1 MNTQTSISFIADRRG
16 RANSAVYVNNGYANI
31 DVNSVSF
38 VGDYAVAAWVAV
50 QGSVGCSKIVN
61 CGIVGQNV
69 LVWSLNW
76 CNGLGDSIEIF
87 IGGGKTGEVWDG
99 TNLAGL
105 GWVHI
110 AITQSGTT
118 AYVYRNGVNQA
129 SGTQYS
135 SNVPAGYGSCAFG
148 RSLWGDG
155 NINSYVDDLWF
166 FSRYLSS
173 TEINT
178 VMNYYV

>member
-1 MNTQTSISFIADRRG
+1 MNTQTSITFIADRRG
-16 RANSAVYVNNGYANI
+16 RANSAVYVNSGYAYI
-31 DVNSVSF
+31 DANSVSF
-38 VGDYAVAAWVAV
+38 VGDYTVAAWVAV
-50 QGSVGCSKIVN
+50 QTSVGCSKILN
-61 CGIVGQNV
+61 CGVNPGNT

-76 CNGLGDSIEIF
+76 CNGLGHSIEIF
-87 IGGGKTGEVWDG
+87 SGGGKIVEVWDSP
-99 TNLAGL
+99 NLAGL

-118 AYVYRNGVNQA
+118 AYVYRNGVNMA
-129 SGTQYS
+129 SGSQYS
-135 SNVPAGYGSCAFG
+135 PNVPAGYGSCWFG

-155 NINSYVDDLWF
+155 SINSYVDDLWF

-173 TEINT
+173 SEITT